1 MAKAKTF
8 KTDFDV
14 TEFLALVGVPRAL
27 GVVGC
32 FHQQQPS
39 YMQGNASLK

>member
-1 MAKAKTF
+1 MNIFSAFCSLSAA
-8 KTDFDV
+8 V
-14 TEFLALVGVPRAL
+14 RALALVGVPRAL